1 MSTLLAK
8 IIHQSTYSV
17 KMVSNKTVI
26 LVTGANSGIGFE
38 TAKALATASPDF
50 HVLLGSRSVEKV
62 QKAID
67 DIKTTLGDSI
77 KAGISALQI
86 DVCDHDSIK
95 AAKDQIETQF
105 GKLDVLINNAG
116 IIVYEKVD
124 ALTSL
129 RRTFET
135 NVFGQLITT
144 ETMEP
149 LLQKSAK
156 PYVVY
161 VSSEQGSISERLNPE
176 YKYREIR
183 GDHYRMSKAALN
195 MLSACH
201 RYNYADWGC
210 RVLAFNP
217 GWCVSNLT
225 GEKGREMRIKLGAR
239 DPKDPAI
246 ALVDV
251 VFGKRDADIEKNGLV
266 DLDGGVRPW

>member
-1 MSTLLAK
+1 MLTPMTL
-8 IIHQSTYSV
+8 
-17 KMVSNKTVI
+17 
-26 LVTGANSGIGFE
+26 GANSGIGFE
-38 TAKALATASPDF
+38 TVKALATTSSDF
-50 HVLLGSRSVEKV
+50 HILLGCRSAEKG
-62 QKAID
+62 QKALS
-67 DIKTTLGDSI
+67 DIKNELGGSV
-77 KAGISALQI
+77 KATVSVLEI
-86 DVCDHDSIK
+86 DVSNQDSVK
-95 AAKDQIETQF
+95 AAKDQVEAQF

-116 IIVYEKVD
+116 IIVYEQVD

-135 NVFGQLITT
+135 NVFGQLVVTG
-144 ETMEP
+144 TMEP

-161 VSSEQGSISERLNPE
+161 VSSEQGSVHERLNPE
-176 YKYREIR
+176 YEFRNVR

-201 RYNYADWGC
+201 RFNYADWGC

-225 GEKGREMRIKLGAR
+225 GEKGREMRKKLGAR
-239 DPKDPAI
+239 DPKDPAL

-251 VFGKRDADIEKNGLV
+251 VLGKRDADIEKNGMV
-266 DLDGGVRPW
+266 DLDGGVLPW